1 LNRKHLGT
9 FLKAAYCAG
18 IVVLTVLMSF
28 RDSKANVKKEAVIE
42 AGSPIKIGDFF
53 SKTPDD
59 ASFVTDISSIDTSVP
74 AVYKLKVHYDY
85 VLTETVSLRIEDT
98 VAPTGDGLTKS
109 ILSYEKLPAAS
120 ELVSNAYDLSG
131 IASIEYA
138 VTPDTTE
145 GGDIYAPIRL
155 TDSYGNSSVIPA
167 KLVVIRDSSSP
178 VIHGI
183 TDKSIVQGETP
194 DLSKGV
200 YATDDISNNIPVRID
215 ASKLKTDVPGK
226 YEIIYKAQDDAGNT
240 TTGVSTVTVNAKP
253 QPKTKKKAT
262 VKNRSTNYGQ
272 ADKLAEALL
281 KKLKRG
287 SKTETARAIFKWVH
301 NNIHY
306 VHSAS
311 KLKGKRAAYQGL
323 TRHSG
328 NCRVFAYTCQLL
340 LNKAGIRNMI
350 VSRYPVT
357 THHYWNLVYL
367 DGGWYHCDA
376 TPFRSHKGIYFK
388 LTDAKLDKH
397 HKFKKDKYPARATS

>member
-1 LNRKHLGT
+1 
-9 FLKAAYCAG
+9 
-18 IVVLTVLMSF
+18 
-28 RDSKANVKKEAVIE
+28 
-42 AGSPIKIGDFF
+42 
-53 SKTPDD
+53 
-59 ASFVTDISSIDTSVP
+59 
-74 AVYKLKVHYDY
+74 
-85 VLTETVSLRIEDT
+85 
-98 VAPTGDGLTKS
+98 
-109 ILSYEKLPAAS
+109 
-120 ELVSNAYDLSG
+120 
-131 IASIEYA
+131 
-138 VTPDTTE
+138 
-145 GGDIYAPIRL
+145 
-155 TDSYGNSSVIPA
+155 VIPA

-262 VKNRSTNYGQ
+262 VKKRSTNYGQ

-376 TPFRSHKGIYFK
+376 TPFRGHNGIYFK